1 MEDKKIDVVHENE
14 GHMDRRNF
22 LKVAGKTAAGVVVA
36 GSALSMLSGCDQ
48 AEKYT
53 YHEKEELAYE
63 YVEVAS
69 NEVPALP
76 YKYQKLDP
84 ATCAE
89 RAYAAYQQQG
99 G

>member
-1 MEDKKIDVVHENE
+1 MDEKKVIDHHEND

-22 LKVAGKTAAGVVVA
+22 LKSAGKTAAGVVVA
-36 GSALSMLSGCDQ
+36 TSALSLLSGCEQ
-48 AEKYT
+48 GEAYT
-53 YHEKEELAYE
+53 YPEKEELAYE

-69 NEVPALP
+69 NETPTIP
-76 YKYQKLDP
+76 FKYQKLDP

-89 RAYAAYQQQG
+89 RAYAAYQQKG